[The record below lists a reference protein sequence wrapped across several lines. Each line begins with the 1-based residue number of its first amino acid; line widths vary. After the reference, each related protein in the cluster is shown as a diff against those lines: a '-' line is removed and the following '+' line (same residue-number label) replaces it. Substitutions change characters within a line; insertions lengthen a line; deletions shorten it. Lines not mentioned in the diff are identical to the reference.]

1 MFERLTESLQL
12 TFRRF
17 KGKVTINEQD
27 IRSMVSDLRAA
38 LLDADVHLSVIEEIV
53 SDLQEKALDEQV
65 IKGVKPA
72 EKIIS
77 IFENH
82 LKELLGEAEE
92 LPLSDQPT
100 VIMMV
105 GLQGTGKTT
114 QAAKL
119 AKRFKDKRVLLVAAD
134 TQRPAA
140 ITQLQQ
146 LGSSIGVEVYTEN
159 DNPLDIASNAVQYG
173 KKNQYDVIIIDTAGR
188 LSIDETL
195 MSELAEIKKA
205 TKPQEILFV
214 MDAMTGQSSLE
225 VAQGFDQTLSLTGAI
240 LTKLDGDARGG
251 SAISFRHVVGV
262 PIRYVGTGEKLE
274 DLDLFH
280 GDRLANR
287 VLGMGDVASLVEKA
301 EAEIDPDESMK
312 LMEKMMTGKMNYN
325 DMLSQFKMMKRM
337 GSLSSIAGMIP
348 GLSQMKQLKDVDDSE
363 FTKIEVLIQSMTPHE
378 RRDPKLISN
387 NHRRRRR
394 IADGAGRKVADVNR
408 LIQSLEQQQKMAK
421 MMAGMQSGR
430 MPQMPQM
437 QPKKSRGKG
446 KGRRPW

>member
-27 IRSMVSDLRAA
+27 IRSMVLDLQAA
-38 LLDADVHLSVIEEIV
+38 LLDADVHVSVIDEILA
-53 SDLQEKALDEQV
+53 DLQTRALDEQV

-77 IFENH
+77 IFESR
-82 LKELLGEAEE
+82 LKEVLGEGEE
-92 LPLSDQPT
+92 LPLLAKPT
-100 VIMMV
+100 IIMMV

-119 AKRFKDKRVLLVAAD
+119 AKRFHDKKVLLVAAD

-146 LGSSIGVEVYTEN
+146 LGSSIGVDVYTQN
-159 DNPLDIASNAVQYG
+159 ATPLAIASNAVQYG
-173 KKNQYDVIIIDTAGR
+173 TQNGFEVIVIDTAGR
-188 LSIDETL
+188 LSIDDSL
-195 MSELAEIKKA
+195 MSELADIKKA
-205 TKPQEILFV
+205 TKPNEILFV

-240 LTKLDGDARGG
+240 ITKLDGDARGG
-251 SAISFRHVVGV
+251 AAISFRYVVGV

-287 VLGMGDVASLVEKA
+287 ILGMGDIASFVEKA

-325 DMLSQFKMMKRM
+325 DMLSQFKMMRRM

-363 FTKIEVLIQSMTPHE
+363 FTKIEVLIQSMTPQE
-378 RRDPKLISN
+378 RRDPKLISD

-421 MMAGMQSGR
+421 MMAGMPSDR

>member
-1 MFERLTESLQL
+1 MFERLTDSLQL

-27 IRSMVSDLRAA
+27 IRSMVADLKAA
-38 LLDADVHLSVIEEIV
+38 LLDADVHLSVIDEIV
-53 SDLQEKALDEQV
+53 AELQVKALDEHV
-65 IKGVKPA
+65 IKGIKPA

-77 IFENH
+77 IFEQH
-82 LKELLGEAEE
+82 LKELLDEAEE
-92 LPLSDQPT
+92 LPLVDQPT

-119 AKRFKDKRVLLVAAD
+119 AKRFKDKKVLLVAAD

-146 LGSSIGVEVYTEN
+146 LGSSLGVEVYTEN
-159 DNPLDIASNAVQYG
+159 QTPLMIASNAVVYG
-173 KKNQYDVIIIDTAGR
+173 KKNNVDVIIVDTAGR
-188 LSIDETL
+188 LSIDESL
-195 MSELAEIKKA
+195 MSELADIKKA
-205 TKPQEILFV
+205 TRPQEILFV
-214 MDAMTGQSSLE
+214 MDAMTGQSTLE
-225 VAQGFDQTLSLTGAI
+225 VAQGFNNQLTLTGAI

-251 SAISFRHVVGV
+251 SAISFRQVVGV

-287 VLGMGDVASLVEKA
+287 ILGMGDIASLVEKA

-337 GSLSSIAGMIP
+337 GSISSIAGMIP
-348 GLSQMKQLKDVDDSE
+348 GLSQVKQLKDVDDSE

-378 RRDPKLISN
+378 RRDPKLVAD

-394 IADGAGRKVADVNR
+394 IADGAGRKVAEVNR

>member
-38 LLDADVHLSVIEEIV
+38 LLDADVHLSVIDEILA
-53 SDLQEKALDEQV
+53 DLQEKALDEQV

-92 LPLSDQPT
+92 LPLTDRPT

-119 AKRFKDKRVLLVAAD
+119 AKRFKDKKVLLVAAD

-146 LGSSIGVEVYTEN
+146 LGSSIDVEVYTEN
-159 DNPLDIASNAVQYG
+159 ATPLVIASNAVQYG
-173 KKNQYDVIIIDTAGR
+173 KKNQFDVITIDTAGR
-188 LSIDETL
+188 LSIDDML

-287 VLGMGDVASLVEKA
+287 ILGMGDVASLVEKA

-363 FTKIEVLIQSMTPHE
+363 FTKIEVLIQSMTSHE
-378 RRDPKLISN
+378 RRDPKLIAD

>member
-1 MFERLTESLQL
+1 MFERLTDSLQL

-27 IRSMVSDLRAA
+27 IRSMVADLKAA
-38 LLDADVHLSVIEEIV
+38 LLDADVHLSVIDEIV
-53 SDLQEKALDEQV
+53 AELQVKALDEHV
-65 IKGVKPA
+65 IKGIKPA

-77 IFENH
+77 IFEQH
-82 LKELLGEAEE
+82 LKELLDEAEE
-92 LPLSDQPT
+92 LPLVDQPT

-119 AKRFKDKRVLLVAAD
+119 AKRFKDKKVLLVAAD

-146 LGSSIGVEVYTEN
+146 LGSSLGVEVYTEN
-159 DNPLDIASNAVQYG
+159 QTPLMIASNAVVYG
-173 KKNQYDVIIIDTAGR
+173 KKNNVDVIIVDTAGR
-188 LSIDETL
+188 LSIDESL
-195 MSELAEIKKA
+195 MSELADIKKA
-205 TKPQEILFV
+205 TRPQEILFV
-214 MDAMTGQSSLE
+214 MDAMTGQSTLE
-225 VAQGFDQTLSLTGAI
+225 VAQGFNNQLTLTGAI

-251 SAISFRHVVGV
+251 SAISFRQVVGV

-287 VLGMGDVASLVEKA
+287 ILGMGDIASLVEKA

-337 GSLSSIAGMIP
+337 GSISSIAGMIP
-348 GLSQMKQLKDVDDSE
+348 GLSQMKQLKKVDDSE

-378 RRDPKLISN
+378 RRDPKLIAD

-394 IADGAGRKVADVNR
+394 IADGAGRKVAEVNR

>member
-27 IRSMVSDLRAA
+27 IRSMVADLKAS
-38 LLDADVHLSVIEEIV
+38 LLDADVHLSVIDEIV
-53 SDLQEKALDEQV
+53 AELQEQALDEHV
-65 IKGVKPA
+65 IKGIKPA

-77 IFENH
+77 IFEQH
-82 LKELLGEAEE
+82 LRELLGEAEE
-92 LPLSDQPT
+92 LPLTDQPT

-114 QAAKL
+114 QASKL
-119 AKRFKDKRVLLVAAD
+119 ANRFKDKKVLLVAAD

-159 DNPLDIASNAVQYG
+159 QTPLTIATNAVVYG
-173 KKNQYDVIIIDTAGR
+173 KKNNVDVIIVDTAGR
-188 LSIDETL
+188 LSIDESL
-195 MSELAEIKKA
+195 MSELAEIKEA
-205 TKPQEILFV
+205 IKPQEILFV

-225 VAQGFDQTLSLTGAI
+225 VAQGFNNKLTLTGAI

-287 VLGMGDVASLVEKA
+287 ILGMGDIASLVEKA

-337 GSLSSIAGMIP
+337 GSISSIAGMIP

-378 RRDPKLISN
+378 RRDPKLIAD

-421 MMAGMQSGR
+421 MMSGMQSGR

>member
-1 MFERLTESLQL
+1 MFERLTDSLQL

-27 IRSMVSDLRAA
+27 IRSMVSDLKAA
-38 LLDADVHLSVIEEIV
+38 LLDADVHLSVIDEILF
-53 SDLQEKALDEQV
+53 DLQEKALDEQV

-82 LKELLGEAEE
+82 LRELLGQAVE
-92 LPLSDQPT
+92 LPLTDKPT

-119 AKRFKDKRVLLVAAD
+119 AKRFKDKKVLLVAAD

-146 LGSSIGVEVYTEN
+146 LGVSIGVEVYTEN
-159 DNPLDIASNAVQYG
+159 SSPLDIASNAVQYG
-173 KKNQYDVIIIDTAGR
+173 KKNHFDVIIIDTAGR
-188 LSIDETL
+188 LSIDESL
-195 MSELAEIKKA
+195 MNELSEIKKA
-205 TKPQEILFV
+205 TIPQEILFV

-225 VAQGFDQTLSLTGAI
+225 VAQGFDQTLNLTGAI

-287 VLGMGDVASLVEKA
+287 ILGMGDVASLVEKA

-378 RRDPKLISN
+378 RRDPKLIAD

-430 MPQMPQM
+430 MPQIPQM